1 MRQKRQTIKD
11 DELHQMVVLFRAL
24 ADRSRLKILEIL
36 DSGEELSVTEIAE
49 KIGLERS
56 NVSHHLS
63 KLSDMGFV
71 GHTRKGK
78 QVYHFLKDECVR
90 DIMRRARYHVT
101 N

>member
-1 MRQKRQTIKD
+1 M
-11 DELHQMVVLFRAL
+11 
-24 ADRSRLKILEIL
+24 
-36 DSGEELSVTEIAE
+36 EELDIEKVVGILRSEIKNWRKPSVTEIAE